1 MLILKTQ
8 GNSHERMNI
17 IIYYTTITENT
28 RSAFLQ
34 KYVVLTHEN
43 NLLSSRIKRSLLL
56 CWHDISHA
64 FCSQNKYVSKVIQ
77 KWFGISF
84 GDYIIKRTFYYMVTW
99 GYKIFLFLFSKVNEW
114 NILNIW
120 KLNFVSPHGLA
131 ISSIISK
138 NATYIKTHWGFI
150 TE

>member
-1 MLILKTQ
+1 
-8 GNSHERMNI
+8 MNI

-56 CWHDISHA
+56 CWHDKSCLLQPKQI
-64 FCSQNKYVSKVIQ
+64 CIKVIQ
-77 KWFGISF
+77 KWFDISF

-120 KLNFVSPHGLA
+120 KLNFVSLHGLA